1 MKNSP
6 EPTVVVRQI
15 PVWKQLLSPEQQ
27 IAMVE
32 DLRGVVKSAP
42 LFSPV
47 TPSGKEMSVR
57 MTSAGKFGWVTD
69 RRGYRYEPKHPSGVP
84 WPEVPASVLDVWRTV
99 SGFDRDPE
107 SCLINFYGFDAKMGM
122 HQDKDEADFNAPVVS
137 ISLGDA
143 ALFRIGNLE
152 RGGKTESIWL
162 ESGDVCVIGGEARLL
177 YHGIDRIR
185 AGSSSL
191 LPNGGR
197 INVTMRVVT

>member
-6 EPTVVVRQI
+6 EPTVVVRRI

-32 DLRGVVKSAP
+32 DLRGVVKAAP

-69 RRGYRYEPKHPSGVP
+69 RRGYRYEPKHPSGAP
-84 WPEVPASVLDVWRTV
+84 WPEVPESVLDVWRTV
-99 SGFDRDPE
+99 SGYDRDPE
-107 SCLINFYGFDAKMGM
+107 SCLVNFYGTDAKMGM

-185 AGSSSL
+185 PGSSSL